1 MKKHYWIIAIYIFF
15 AAIGIPW
22 YWPDNINYIVIGFP
36 LWVLVSIIVS
46 IATSFFTAFILLR
59 YTWDK
64 EKDLNE

>member
-15 AAIGIPW
+15 AVIVIPW
-22 YWPDNINYIVIGFP
+22 YWPDNINYIVFGFP

-46 IATSFFTAFILLR
+46 IITSFFTAFILLR

>member
-1 MKKHYWIIAIYIFF
+1 MKKHYCIIAIYIFF
-15 AAIGIPW
+15 AVIGIPW
-22 YWPDNINYIVIGFP
+22 YWPDNINYIVFGFP

-46 IATSFFTAFILLR
+46 IITSFFTAFILLR

>member
-1 MKKHYWIIAIYIFF
+1 MKQHYWIIPIYIFF

-22 YWPDNINYIVIGFP
+22 YWPDNINYIVFGFP

-46 IATSFFTAFILLR
+46 IITSFFTAFILLR